1 MFDYFSILF
10 EKNYGDFHLKSWIMD
25 FSTRFI
31 RGKKPIYHDYFYIS
45 LSYFL
50 LLLISLHN
58 YRGQKN
64 GRRTIEQGQTNGRRK
79 MFYTIKEK
87 KERKKNPTN
96 ISRATYRRKK
106 PIVSVQHC
114 SLAVRSMQHNI
125 ISISLYTI

>member
-1 MFDYFSILF
+1 
-10 EKNYGDFHLKSWIMD
+10 MD

-87 KERKKNPTN
+87 KKEIKILPIFQEPHIEEKNQLFPFN
-96 ISRATYRRKK
+96 IVALLLG
-106 PIVSVQHC
+106 QC
-114 SLAVRSMQHNI
+114 NI
-125 ISISLYTI
+125 T

>member
-1 MFDYFSILF
+1 
-10 EKNYGDFHLKSWIMD
+10 MD

-79 MFYTIKEK
+79 MFYTIEEK
-87 KERKKNPTN
+87 KEEKKSYQYFKSHISKKKTN
-96 ISRATYRRKK
+96 
-106 PIVSVQHC
+106 C
-114 SLAVRSMQHNI
+114 FRST
-125 ISISLYTI
+125 L